1 MQEITKRAVEKL
13 VKEEAHVLDVVDYDD
28 IAELDKIAER
38 VVNQTQSERRLLNQ
52 PFELCGIAFYPLT
65 VAKSLWYAEKVR
77 DWEIEGLFQDALLFW
92 LLTLP
97 LTEAAIDAYSTRKA
111 ADAAVL
117 RLSRRLHCTQ
127 SEMAEVFRKCVGARE
142 TRGTSSSTQTE
153 PDYGGLIACLL
164 REYGGTPEQW
174 LYETPVEQIGALI
187 DQFVRKVNAE
197 NDAASAS
204 SQRGGK
210 AIAPKPTAKMQAL
223 RDYRLKVNEIKKEWS
238 TSNG

>member
-1 MQEITKRAVEKL
+1 MLDMTKKTVQKLLDETQHAIRVEDFDR
-13 VKEEAHVLDVVDYDD
+13 LD
-28 IAELDKIAER
+28 ELDGLAAKIAT
-38 VVNQTQSERRLLNQ
+38 QTPEERRLLKS
-52 PFELCGIAFYPLT
+52 PFELCGIKFYPLT
-65 VAKSLWYAEKVR
+65 VAKSVWYAEKVAE
-77 DWEIEGLFQDALLFW
+77 WEVEGIFQDALLFW

-97 LTEAAIDAYSTRKA
+97 LTVAALDTYSTRKA